1 MSWIKEKLRTHKTT
15 LIIIAF
21 ITISLIVLKY
31 DKKQITLNLMS
42 LGLIGLLCVAF
53 AVRAKSSRA
62 KLILAYVSVLP
73 LCLFIGEIYAFF
85 YLKYSSKKVDL
96 SECQTTSEGS
106 YNESMT
112 ENNIVGYK
120 SEVINDTIKSHRI
133 LKNNNETIY
142 NVIYTND
149 KNGLRATPNNN
160 LDSKQCLLLF
170 GDSFTYG
177 EGVNDDET
185 LPFYINKKSK
195 RQYRI
200 YNFGFHGY
208 GAHQALALLKSGIV
222 KKVLSKD
229 KKCDAIIAIYESLP
243 THIAR
248 TNGFSL
254 WEQNNKT
261 APRFRIENQKA
272 LWINPPRYLAQDSI
286 KKKRDFKQRL
296 NNSIQS
302 RKEKSYLYNLFYK
315 PNKYQYKEQYNDL
328 FFAVLDGM
336 RDELR
341 AQFGAD
347 LVFLLWDSNNLS
359 KELEIRESDAI
370 IKRLKSNDM
379 RYFLISQMI
388 DDYKQNRLKYGIHTC
403 DTHPNALAN
412 EKIAEFLARKI
423 KNSEIKSH
431 KIKSTQQESTILTK
445 GGAK

>member
-1 MSWIKEKLRTHKTT
+1 MNLIKEKLRTHKTT

-208 GAHQALALLKSGIV
+208 GAHQALALLKSGAV

-248 TNGFSL
+248 TNGFSP
-254 WEQNNKT
+254 WEQNNKK

-296 NNSIQS
+296 NNSFQS
-302 RKEKSYLYNLFYK
+302 RK
-315 PNKYQYKEQYNDL
+315 
-328 FFAVLDGM
+328 
-336 RDELR
+336 
-341 AQFGAD
+341 
-347 LVFLLWDSNNLS
+347 
-359 KELEIRESDAI
+359 
-370 IKRLKSNDM
+370 
-379 RYFLISQMI
+379 
-388 DDYKQNRLKYGIHTC
+388 
-403 DTHPNALAN
+403 
-412 EKIAEFLARKI
+412 
-423 KNSEIKSH
+423 
-431 KIKSTQQESTILTK
+431 
-445 GGAK
+445 